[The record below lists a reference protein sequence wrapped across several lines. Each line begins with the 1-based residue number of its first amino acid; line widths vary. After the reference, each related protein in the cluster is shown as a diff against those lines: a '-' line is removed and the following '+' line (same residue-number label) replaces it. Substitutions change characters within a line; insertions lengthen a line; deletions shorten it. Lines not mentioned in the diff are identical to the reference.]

1 MYKVFYINIVLRIS
15 LLTGAMLLLAWLW
28 LESMY
33 QITPIVFAGL
43 VILQTY
49 ELIRYVNQ
57 TNRRLTS
64 FFEAFRYGDFTRSFP
79 TKFHQDSFQE
89 LATAMNNVMQS
100 FQTIREEQEATLQY
114 LASIVQHLAH
124 GLLVFN
130 QNGEIIT
137 INTAAKQLLNAN
149 HLQNIKDFE
158 NINPVIHQALLQTP
172 NNENALIRYQSD
184 EKSLSITVS
193 EFKKRDQRY
202 RIVSLKNIQN
212 ELQSTEMEAW
222 QNLTRVLT
230 HEIVNSIAPISS
242 TVHTMLP
249 IVQQA
254 SLSAEDCADLSD
266 ALHIIQ
272 RRSDALLRLVQAYR
286 TFTRIPEPHF
296 TTVNITELLQNIIKL
311 YQTEL
316 INKNIHLQVN
326 VNPPDLSLQADREL
340 LEAALINL
348 IKNATEALEPIQ
360 NPEIQIIAMVGEHQR
375 PIIKISDN
383 GSGIITPALDK
394 IFIPFYSTK
403 PHGSGIGLSYT
414 RKILAL
420 HRATIRVES
429 FPNQYTTFTIRF

>member
-1 MYKVFYINIVLRIS
+1 MFYINIVLRIS